1 VLTVSRHKKQS
12 APTQMPRAGAL
23 GVLRVDPA
31 TCKLQL
37 PIDIMPV
44 THCCTSCEKITCNRE
59 SRFTKIAG
67 QSSACV
73 CWWIVH
79 HAVKWS
85 YLIVAGC
92 YRALTRQVSTAK
104 LWISTQPSADDGAK
118 CRQLYRL

>member
-1 VLTVSRHKKQS
+1 MQH
-12 APTQMPRAGAL
+12 AGAL

-31 TCKLQL
+31 TYKWQL
-37 PIDIMPV
+37 SIDIMPV
-44 THCCTSCEKITCNRE
+44 THCCTSFEKITCNSEPRL
-59 SRFTKIAG
+59 TKIAG

-73 CWWIVH
+73 CWWTIH

-104 LWISTQPSADDGAK
+104 LWISTQPSADDRAK
-118 CRQLYRL
+118 CRQLYRLILCIAGWNIPKH